1 MRLPCLHSALFCPG
15 RRLVANALGVLALVS
30 LLAAGA
36 TAASAAWIST
46 GGSDGE
52 RVAVRLLDSSED
64 RVLIEFTIPGFD
76 AEPVTID
83 GRTYYRLQLPG
94 ESNLLETGM
103 PELPHVARSVIIPD
117 AAGMRARVVESD
129 PVEFSGMPV
138 VPSKGNLLRTV
149 DPATVPYTFSAQYGS
164 VDAWPEAPV
173 RLGEPYILRD
183 YRGIVVDAM
192 PFLAEG
198 DGTLRV
204 ARRMVVEVTA
214 EGVDL
219 RNAIDRAAPPAKVVH
234 DFVQIYS
241 EQFLNF
247 GQGRYTPVGE
257 VGTMLIITHDAFRPN
272 LDPLVQWKLQ
282 AGIPVTV
289 VDVSTIGN
297 NSTAIKNYIAAQY
310 TPDGLAYVLLVG
322 DAAQVATPSAA
333 GGSSDPTYACIA
345 GGDRYPELFIGR
357 FSAENPAHVDTQ
369 VQRTVEYEKNP
380 MAGAE
385 WYRKGTGIASNQGPG
400 DDGEYDNQHQ
410 DVIRG
415 KLLNYGYSLV
425 DQIYDPTGT
434 ASMVATALNNGR
446 SIVNYTGHG
455 STTSWSST
463 GFSNTHVA
471 ALQND
476 WMLPFITS
484 VACVN
489 GQFSGYTC
497 FAEAWLRSIRA
508 GTGAPIGAVGT
519 YMSSINQ
526 SWNPPMCGQD
536 EIIDLLVG
544 SEMFTYGGLCY
555 NGSCQMMD
563 EYGATDGG
571 DMFLTWHIFGDP
583 SLLVRSKIPAA
594 VTAQHDGTLL
604 IGQMDYAVTVPGRT
618 GARCALYGG
627 GVLYGVGYT
636 DHAGAA
642 TIALNPQPAEPMT
655 LTLTVT
661 APNIIPVITPVEVVA
676 PTGPF
681 LVHQANLVEDPEGD
695 GDGQCD
701 AGETVNLWITLRNV
715 GVDQASGVTAVIA
728 EDDEFV
734 ECVVT
739 SANYGDIPAGGSVQS
754 LTAYQLS
761 FASNTPDNHA
771 CTVQLT
777 VTAAEGSWARTF
789 PMTIGAPI
797 LEYASHVVDD
807 DPPAGNGTGWLEPG
821 ETFELVLTMANTGH
835 ANANQTTVTVK
846 GAEGLLEILEGTATC
861 ENIPAG
867 GQGSFTPLMLRVV
880 PGCPVPS
887 VITVTT
893 MFGSDH
899 GYADAFA
906 FQVPVGGFADDCEM
920 NRGWTLG
927 APDDNATSGQ
937 WILADPVGTV
947 YNGSQA
953 QPEDDHTPIPGVM
966 CFVTGNGSPGGA
978 AGDADV
984 DGGKT
989 TLLSPIFDLSRVE
1002 SAIVN
1007 YWFWYTND
1015 LGNNP
1020 AQDTWKVEVTANGT
1034 TWVPL
1039 ESSMAS
1045 PNAWTERTFELEDF
1059 ITLSEQVR
1067 FRFVAEDLSPGSLI
1081 EAAVDD
1087 FQLIVGQPSAG
1098 VEEQAAVTRFALSR
1112 PTPNP
1117 FSRAAELRFAVPQA
1131 SPVSVEVFDVS
1142 GRLVRTLVS
1151 GALPAGEHAVR
1162 WDGAN
1167 GAGHRVGAGVYF
1179 VRMSA
1184 PGFTQ
1189 VRTVTLVQ

>member
-1 MRLPCLHSALFCPG
+1 MHLPCSPRAPRIPG
-15 RRLVANALGVLALVS
+15 RSFVVTALAALALVS
-30 LLAAGA
+30 MLGLAAG
-36 TAASAAWIST
+36 AASAAWIST
-46 GGSDGE
+46 GGVDGE
-52 RVAVRLLDSSED
+52 RAVVRMLDSAEE
-64 RVLIEFTIPGFD
+64 RMLIEVTVPGFD
-76 AEPVTID
+76 ATPVVID
-83 GRTYYRLQLPG
+83 GRTYYQIQLPG
-94 ESNLLETGM
+94 EGNLLEAGM

-117 AAGMRARVVESD
+117 AAGMRARVVEAD
-129 PVEFSGMPV
+129 VVELSGMPV

-149 DPATVPYTFSAQYGS
+149 DPADVPYTFGAHYGAS
-164 VDAWPEAPV
+164 VEWPEAPV

-183 YRGIVVDAM
+183 YRGTVVDAM
-192 PFLAEG
+192 PFVATG
-198 DGTLRV
+198 NGSLRV
-204 ARRMVVEVTA
+204 ARRMVIEVTA
-214 EGVDL
+214 QGVDL
-219 RNAIDRAAPPAKVVH
+219 RNAISRTEPPIKVVH

-247 GQGRYTPVGE
+247 GKGRYTPVGE
-257 VGTMLIITHDAFRPN
+257 MGTMLIITHDAFRAN
-272 LDPLVQWKLQ
+272 LDPLVQWKRQ

-289 VDVSTIGN
+289 VDISTIGN

-333 GGSSDPTYACIA
+333 GGSSDPTYACIT
-345 GGDRYPELFIGR
+345 GSDRYPELFIGR
-357 FSAENPAHVDTQ
+357 FSAENAAHVDTQ
-369 VQRTVEYEKNP
+369 VERTVEYEMNP

-385 WYRKGTGIASNQGPG
+385 WYRRGTGIASNQGPG

-415 KLLNYGYSLV
+415 KLLNYGYTLV
-425 DQIYDPTGT
+425 DQIYDPSGT
-434 ASMVATALNNGR
+434 ATMVANALNAGR
-446 SIVNYTGHG
+446 GIINYTGHG

-463 GFSNTHVA
+463 GFSNSHVA

-497 FAEAWLRSIRA
+497 FAEAWLRSVRS

-519 YMSSINQ
+519 YMSSVNQ

-583 SLLVRSKIPAA
+583 SLLVRTKLPAA

-604 IGQMDYAVTVPGRT
+604 IGQTEYAVTVPGRA
-618 GARCALYGG
+618 GARCALYAN

-636 DHAGAA
+636 DHAGVAA
-642 TIALNPQPAEPMT
+642 IALNPQPAEPMT

-661 APNIIPVITPVEVVA
+661 APNLIPVITPVEVVA

-681 LVHQANLVEDPEGD
+681 VVHQANLFEDPEGD

-701 AGETVNLWITLRNV
+701 AGETVNLWVTLRNV
-715 GVDQASGVTAVIA
+715 GVDLASGVTATIA
-728 EDDEFV
+728 EDDEYV
-734 ECVVT
+734 ECLVA
-739 SANYGDIPAGGSVQS
+739 SAGYGDIPAGGPAQS
-754 LTAYQLS
+754 LTAYQL
-761 FASNTPDNHA
+761 NLLDDTPDNHS

-777 VTAAEGSWARTF
+777 VTAAEGSWSRTF
-789 PMTIGAPI
+789 PITIGAPV
-797 LEYASHVVDD
+797 LSYAGHVVND
-807 DPPAGNGTGWLEPG
+807 DPPIGNGTGWLEAG
-821 ETFELVLTMANTGH
+821 ETFQLVLSMANSGH
-835 ANANQTTVTVK
+835 ANANLTTVTIK
-846 GAEGLLEILEGTATC
+846 GTGSMFEVIEGVATG
-861 ENIPAG
+861 EDIPAG
-867 GQGSFTPLMLRVV
+867 GQGSFTPLTLRVV
-880 PGCPVPS
+880 PGCPVPQ
-887 VITVTT
+887 VVTVTA

-920 NRGWTLG
+920 NRGWTMG
-927 APDDNATSGQ
+927 APNDDATSGQ
-937 WILADPVGTV
+937 WILGDPVGTV
-947 YNGSQA
+947 YNGSPA
-953 QPEDDHTPIPGVM
+953 QPEDDHTPVPGTW

-978 AGDADV
+978 AGEADV

-989 TLLSPIFDLSRVE
+989 TLLTPIFDLSRVE
-1002 SAIVN
+1002 SATVN

-1020 AQDTWKVEVTANGT
+1020 GQDTWKVEVTANGT
-1034 TWVPL
+1034 TWLPL
-1039 ESSMAS
+1039 ESTTAS
-1045 PNAWTERTFELEDF
+1045 PNAWTERTFELQNF
-1059 ITLSEQVR
+1059 ITLSDRVQL
-1067 FRFVAEDLSPGSLI
+1067 RFVAEDLSPGSLI

-1087 FQLIVGQPSAG
+1087 FQLIVGQPAAA
-1098 VEEQAAVTRFALSR
+1098 VEDRPAVTRFALSR
-1112 PTPNP
+1112 PAPNP
-1117 FSRAAELRFAVPQA
+1117 FSSAAELSFAVPQA

-1142 GRLVRTLVS
+1142 GRLVRTLIA
-1151 GALPAGEHAVR
+1151 GALPAGEHAIR

-1189 VRTVTLVQ
+1189 VRTVTMVQ